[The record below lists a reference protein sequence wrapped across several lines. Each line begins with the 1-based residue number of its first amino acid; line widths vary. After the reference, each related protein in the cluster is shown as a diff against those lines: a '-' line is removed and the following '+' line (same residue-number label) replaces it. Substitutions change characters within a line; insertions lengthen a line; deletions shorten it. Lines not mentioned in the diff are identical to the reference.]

1 MAASSLSRMGE
12 YYHTSLATTFHWTMG
27 PGRLRLILLHS
38 DKARLEKG
46 TPLVVPA
53 KAGTQKLRPLRA
65 VCYCAD
71 PLVSRLRE
79 NDERQQVNH

>member
-1 MAASSLSRMGE
+1 MRM
-12 YYHTSLATTFHWTMG
+12 T
-27 PGRLRLILLHS
+27 GRLRLILLHS

-71 PLVSRLRE
+71 PLDSRLRG